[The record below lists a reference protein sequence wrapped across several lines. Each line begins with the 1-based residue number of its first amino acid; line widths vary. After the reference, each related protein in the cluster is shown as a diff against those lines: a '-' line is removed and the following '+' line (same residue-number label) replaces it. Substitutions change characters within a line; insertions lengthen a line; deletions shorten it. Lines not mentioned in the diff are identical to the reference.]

1 MSYCREHHHDL
12 VHITTNNIQ
21 EQVAERAKN
30 ATSAHVWLGLRYT
43 CKFNFWF
50 WTKSNSGCYQN
61 WAPGQGSERTYDCG
75 VTGAIEA
82 TGRQQWVG
90 MPNTEKLNFICT
102 ACVGWVW
109 RESDTSDAK
118 DAAVLIL
125 LCAGITPLCWLSLYC
140 FSCWFDIQTHVL
152 TIAAVSQ
159 QTLTGFNVDIMVI
172 LMLTY
177 DVRLLPLL
185 KYSCLLYCWA
195 WISLNM
201 KNSCG
206 VWACTFTVMGSKSNV
221 RTLICS
227 MPFTR
232 G

>member
-82 TGRQQWVG
+82 TGRQQPPEYRPRFR
-90 MPNTEKLNFICT
+90 MP
-102 ACVGWVW
+102 
-109 RESDTSDAK
+109 
-118 DAAVLIL
+118 AALTDL
-125 LCAGITPLCWLSLYC
+125 TFAGSYMEDRAHRRSPS
-140 FSCWFDIQTHVL
+140 SPH
-152 TIAAVSQ
+152 
-159 QTLTGFNVDIMVI
+159 
-172 LMLTY
+172 
-177 DVRLLPLL
+177 L
-185 KYSCLLYCWA
+185 KHMEHL
-195 WISLNM
+195 
-201 KNSCG
+201 
-206 VWACTFTVMGSKSNV
+206 
-221 RTLICS
+221 
-227 MPFTR
+227 
-232 G
+232 